1 MTPGVGG
8 RIRWDE
14 VQEEASALVAAAT
27 RRGAVLRLVGSTGI
41 RMHCGAARE
50 EMDALARPA
59 KDIDLICRATD
70 RTVVRAVFEESGYR
84 VDQEMLV
91 ATEGTRFAF
100 TRPDGI
106 EIDLFVDRL
115 EFCHTLELRDRLG
128 HHERTIPIED
138 LLLQKL
144 QIVEQMP
151 SDIVD
156 TTVLLATHPLGDDD
170 DPETI
175 DRRYVAG
182 LLARDWGFHH
192 TVAAN
197 LERVVSS
204 IEPGDVRDRAAAL
217 LDAID
222 SAPKAL
228 SWKMRAKV
236 GERMQWWEEVAVERE
251 HY

>member
-1 MTPGVGG
+1 
-8 RIRWDE
+8 
-14 VQEEASALVAAAT
+14 
-27 RRGAVLRLVGSTGI
+27 
-41 RMHCGAARE
+41 
-50 EMDALARPA
+50 
-59 KDIDLICRATD
+59 
-70 RTVVRAVFEESGYR
+70 
-84 VDQEMLV
+84 MLV
-91 ATEGTRFAF
+91 ATEGTRYAF

-115 EFCHTLELRDRLG
+115 EFCHTLELRGRLAR
-128 HHERTIPIED
+128 HARTIPIED

-144 QIVEQMP
+144 QIVDQMP
-151 SDIVD
+151 SDAVD
-156 TTVLLATHPLGDDD
+156 MTVLLATHPLADND

-197 LERVVSS
+197 LARFVSRTDS
-204 IEPGDVRDRAAAL
+204 GEVRDRATAL
-217 LDAID
+217 LDAIE

-228 SWKMRAKV
+228 AWKVRAKV
-236 GERMQWWEEVAVERE
+236 GERVQWWEEVALERE